1 MPICHPKRLILNHAV
16 IIAVGV
22 NDDGRREVL
31 GMTVG
36 ASEAETF
43 WIEFLRSLADRGL
56 RGVKL
61 VISDAHEGLKAAIRR
76 VMGTSWQ
83 RCYVH
88 TIRTQSTIGRAD
100 WAAPARRRVAQR
112 NNMPDLQTALVHD
125 DALDDELQDGLL
137 VGKRSIIEPAAD
149 ALAECAEVSQDRLRA
164 HLFAA

>member
-1 MPICHPKRLILNHAV
+1 MLMKGSRRRSARSWGHPGS
-16 IIAVGV
+16 AVG
-22 NDDGRREVL
+22 GI
-31 GMTVG
+31 GC
-36 ASEAETF
+36 A
-43 WIEFLRSLADRGL
+43 
-56 RGVKL
+56 
-61 VISDAHEGLKAAIRR
+61 AH
-76 VMGTSWQ
+76 T
-83 RCYVH
+83 
-88 TIRTQSTIGRAD
+88 TIGRAD